1 MSVAL
6 LIKNKFDRLPP
17 NLGKILA
24 RIPFQYRPGIG
35 SIYKNRKIEIA
46 EFEDMHTLAKNRF
59 IFEKTYKLVEFSLNN
74 VPFYKEY
81 YAKNGFQ
88 LSDLNSYEDL
98 HKIPIINKSILQEYS
113 IEKRT
118 SAISDKYLVNTG
130 GSSGKPLSFFIQP
143 TSMGHEWAHMHT
155 IWAKLGYRPH
165 DLKLAFGG
173 RSDVKDFLQYDSV
186 RHHFSVDIYA
196 DFSLIAKKL
205 KTVLKKNNIYFLHGY
220 PSAIYEFAIN
230 CESFDREL
238 PGLLSKNLKGIF
250 IGSEYPIPLYR
261 DKIEEVFGVGSV
273 SWYGHT
279 ERAVLAY
286 EKFEKFEY
294 WPFQTYGFAEAV
306 QDGNGKFNLIG
317 TSYYNYASP
326 LIKYN
331 TEDEIEPIFNDGLL
345 RTFTINDGRKGE
357 FILDRNR
364 KRISLTGLIFGRHHK
379 LFEYCS
385 FIQLKQEAPGEALV
399 LITPNNRTDEV
410 MDFQDLFDSENVEI
424 EFQFKKIS
432 EPIRTQSGKVNLFI
446 RS

>member
-24 RIPFQYRPGIG
+24 CIPFQYRPGIG
-35 SIYKNRKIEIA
+35 RIYKNRKREIA
-46 EFEDMHTLAKNRF
+46 EFEDMPIGDKKSF
-59 IFEKTYKLVEFSLNN
+59 IFSRIYKLIEFSLSN

-88 LSDLNSYEDL
+88 LSDLKSYKDL
-98 HKIPIINKSILQEYS
+98 YKIPIINKSILQEYS

-118 SAISDKYLVNTG
+118 SAIPDKYLVNTG

-143 TSMGHEWAHMHT
+143 DSMGHEWAHMHT
-155 IWAKLGYRPH
+155 VWSKLGYRPC

-196 DFSLIAKKL
+196 EFILIAKKL
-205 KTVLKKNNIYFLHGY
+205 KTILKKNKIYFLHGY
-220 PSAIYEFAIN
+220 PSAIYEFAVN

-238 PGLLSKNLKGIF
+238 LEMLNKNLKGIF
-250 IGSEYPIPLYR
+250 LGSEYPIPLYR
-261 DKIEEVFGVGSV
+261 DKIEEVFEVGSV

-306 QDGNGKFNLIG
+306 QDGNGQFNLIG

-326 LIKYN
+326 LIRYN
-331 TEDEIEPIFNDGLL
+331 TEDEIEPTFDDRLL
-345 RTFTINDGRKGE
+345 TNFTINEGRKGE

-379 LFEYCS
+379 IFEYCS
-385 FIQLKQEAPGEALV
+385 FIQLKQETPGEALV

-410 MDFQDLFDSENVEI
+410 TYFQDLFDSKNVEI
-424 EFQFKKIS
+424 VFQFKRIP

-446 RS
+446 RT